1 MSTWRIYIASF
12 TCPNPLV
19 RAEKVCEKIAFGKQ
33 LFPLQ
38 GKSVPIPTERPRF
51 FSVNVGHAVQKQEPL
66 LLPLLQLQNQRRQHQ
81 NGICGRLKTI
91 DLPISN
97 LEEATTI
104 LKRKLSDQIS
114 LEFNSRS
121 DIKPPGTP
129 QLPQQ
134 SLPLL
139 QFKRETISTKN
150 NGTNGVGL
158 EYNHADGSFMR
169 KTSLY
174 GAILKHGV
182 KSTAYFST
190 WFW

>member
-1 MSTWRIYIASF
+1 MLFRTRSLFYFLCCSFKTKEDST
-12 TCPNPLV
+12 
-19 RAEKVCEKIAFGKQ
+19 K
-33 LFPLQ
+33 
-38 GKSVPIPTERPRF
+38 
-51 FSVNVGHAVQKQEPL
+51 
-66 LLPLLQLQNQRRQHQ
+66 

-139 QFKRETISTKN
+139 QFKRETISTKS

-174 GAILKHGV
+174 GAILRHGV
-182 KSTAYFST
+182 KSTAYCST
-190 WFW
+190 WFWRPRIVSLFS